1 MGQQQLLLLVMG
13 IVIVGVAILA
23 GYAASEISFKQHDA
37 DALVNRCLS
46 IAQEAVFWKAKTDP
60 FEGGNASY
68 AGLTEGGFDRL
79 FIGDQT
85 EGGEFKIVTATTD
98 SLVIIAVSKRFPD
111 VGVRVSVAGE
121 EIVDTDID
129 YNGGIT
135 LD

>member
-1 MGQQQLLLLVMG
+1 MGV
-13 IVIVGVAILA
+13 VVVGVALIA
-23 GYAASEISFKQHDA
+23 GVEAAEISFKQHDA
-37 DALVNRCLS
+37 DALVNRCLH
-46 IAQEAVFWKAKTDP
+46 IAQDAVYWKAKTDP
-60 FEGGNASY
+60 FEGGSASY
-68 AGLTEGGFDRL
+68 AGLAAGGFDELFVGDETEGG
-79 FIGDQT
+79 Q
-85 EGGEFKIVTATTD
+85 FKIVTATDD